1 MRTLI
6 PLPFFLKG
14 FQNKQTLSRREWSC
28 LVCRPIFRAPRVFY
42 CNSAFLPAG
51 TGMIQFS
58 LRLLFI
64 LASGSCLVSAAEKKS
79 PVSIEKVELMDCQ
92 PAKKDPAEEK
102 PVVAVG
108 TAPKPG
114 AKPAPVM
121 KQSKQLKITLRKS
134 SSSDFQSQLVV
145 KYWIIGRDTVS
156 NKPVAA
162 SVGESKWD
170 VKPADRGKE
179 IVSEPYYG
187 SYTLKSPNQKPG
199 AAAPAM
205 GGAAAP
211 SIKVVGYGVKVLLAD
226 KVVAEAYSEEPF
238 KQGIES
244 GTITA
249 PAAKME

>member
-1 MRTLI
+1 MI
-6 PLPFFLKG
+6 NFPLRFL
-14 FQNKQTLSRREWSC
+14 
-28 LVCRPIFRAPRVFY
+28 LVV
-42 CNSAFLPAG
+42 
-51 TGMIQFS
+51 
-58 LRLLFI
+58 
-64 LASGSCLVSAAEKKS
+64 ASGSCLVSAAERKS

-102 PVVAVG
+102 PTMPAG
-108 TAPKPG
+108 GPAKPG
-114 AKPAPVM
+114 AKPAPPM

-145 KYWIIGRDTVS
+145 KYWIIGRDTKTM
-156 NKPVAA
+156 KPVVA

-170 VKPADRGKE
+170 VKPSDRGKE
-179 IVSEPYYG
+179 ILSEPYYG
-187 SYTLKSPNQKPG
+187 SYTVKSPSQKPG

-205 GGAAAP
+205 GAAQAP

-238 KQGIES
+238 KQGIDS
-244 GTITA
+244 GAITA